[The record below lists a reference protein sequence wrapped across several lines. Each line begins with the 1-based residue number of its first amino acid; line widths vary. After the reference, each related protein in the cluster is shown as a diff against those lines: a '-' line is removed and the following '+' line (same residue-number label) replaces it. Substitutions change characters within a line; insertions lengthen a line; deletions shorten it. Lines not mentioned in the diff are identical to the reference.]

1 LEMPVLRQLGLRLA
15 AISEIGDDLFLW
27 SEPVKFSTIV
37 NMQSA
42 AMVQR
47 IIIMILGAVAIY
59 AVASTIVGVVL
70 VERALHLPREDK
82 LDKSSLRSAPIGQEV
97 ARIDDASI
105 TARDGARLVG
115 WYVRPVHDNGSAVIL
130 LHGAGHDRVRVE
142 KQALVLLRHGYRVLM
157 PDSRGQGHSEGRLTT
172 FGVEES
178 DDVQRWVSWLQE
190 YDTPKCTFGYG
201 QSMGALILLRSLAVE
216 KRFCA
221 VVADSCPISFVE
233 EGYDLIGRAVRLG
246 PWFGRTVGRGAME
259 IAIHYSRIRYG
270 VDLADASAETGLRR
284 TAVPV
289 LLVQGTADQKVP
301 PRHVG
306 RLSSC
311 TRRAEVWCVPGAGHS
326 AALDIASS
334 EYESRL
340 VSWFTHRRQPQADA
354 LGTMLSVPSAVVCG
368 NSE

>member
-1 LEMPVLRQLGLRLA
+1 M
-15 AISEIGDDLFLW
+15 I
-27 SEPVKFSTIV
+27 TIV

-42 AMVQR
+42 VEVQR
-47 IIIMILGAVAIY
+47 IFLIVLGAVAIY
-59 AVASTIVGVVL
+59 AAASMIVGIVL
-70 VERALHLPREDK
+70 VERAFHLPREDK

-97 ARIDDASI
+97 TRIDDASI
-105 TARDGARLVG
+105 TARDGVRLVG
-115 WYVRPVHDNGSAVIL
+115 WYVTPVHDNGSAVIL

-157 PDSRGQGHSEGRLTT
+157 PDSRGQGHSEGQLTT

-190 YDTPKCTFGYG
+190 YDTPRCTYGYG

-233 EGYDLIGRAVRLG
+233 AGYDLMGRVARLG
-246 PWFGRTVGRGAME
+246 SWFGRSVGRGAME
-259 IAIHYSRIRYG
+259 IAIHYSRFRYK

-284 TAVPV
+284 SAVPV
-289 LLVQGTADQKVP
+289 LLVQGTADQKVL

-311 TRRAEVWCVPGAGHS
+311 TRSAEVWCVPGAGHS
-326 AALDIASS
+326 AAIDVASS
-334 EYESRL
+334 EYEAKL
-340 VSWFTHRRQPQADA
+340 VSWFTERGQAQADVPVA
-354 LGTMLSVPSAVVCG
+354 LQLGSATK
-368 NSE
+368 